1 MSPSASSPSGR
12 ASFAATR
19 PDAMCGRYTE
29 TAAFEELAR
38 RFGIEVE
45 EADNE
50 ELISR

>member
-1 MSPSASSPSGR
+1 
-12 ASFAATR
+12 
-19 PDAMCGRYTE
+19 MCGRYTE

-50 ELISR
+50 EMISRYNVAPPSPCRL